1 MPMTDPET
9 AQKINEMCEN
19 LLQSGLATNRS
30 EAYERAK
37 EIILGPESGHEEKD
51 AVKTEEEIDRMEDD
65 INRSQDSHVHID
77 KNVNKMVEDMKRHE
91 EGKDTAQYFIDSTSK
106 EEEE

>member
-1 MPMTDPET
+1 MIDPET

-37 EIILGPESGHEEKD
+37 EIILGPEAGQEEKD
-51 AVKTEEEIDRMEDD
+51 AEKTEDEIDRMEDD
-65 INRSQDSHVHID
+65 ITSSEAD
-77 KNVNKMVEDMKRHE
+77 KVQVDRNVNKMVQDLKRHE
-91 EGKDTAQYFIDSTSK
+91 EGKDTAQYFIDSASK